1 MTSTTVQQEPLSAAH
16 FRVMLIVLFCFF
28 WTYAALIITIVAVI
42 VPKSKLSWV
51 DKRQTTERSWTT
63 NNKTRKT
70 SPLPQ
75 TTKTKQN
82 TSKTDHGEKVKQAQA
97 LTTVCNQ
104 PRLSLRLQQ
113 EIVKVQCKDWP
124 LCAKRSIFDLL
135 PFFILQVDT
144 SC

>member
-16 FRVMLIVLFCFF
+16 FRVMLIVLFCFC

-51 DKRQTTERSWTT
+51 DKRETTERSWTT
-63 NNKTRKT
+63 NNKTRKQAP
-70 SPLPQ
+70 SHKQP
-75 TTKTKQN
+75 KTNK
-82 TSKTDHGEKVKQAQA
+82 DRGEKVKQAQA

-113 EIVKVQCKDWP
+113 EIVKVQSKDWP
-124 LCAKRSIFDLL
+124 LCAKRSILDLL
-135 PFFILQVDT
+135 PLFH
-144 SC
+144 SAS

>member
-16 FRVMLIVLFCFF
+16 FRVMLIVLFWFF
-28 WTYAALIITIVAVI
+28 WTYTALIITIVAVI

-70 SPLPQ
+70 RPLPQ
-75 TTKTKQN
+75 TTKNKQN

-97 LTTVCNQ
+97 LTTVCNHVVESIPKSHNQ
-104 PRLSLRLQQ
+104 SP
-113 EIVKVQCKDWP
+113 VQTVC
-124 LCAKRSIFDLL
+124 RRFVS
-135 PFFILQVDT
+135 
-144 SC
+144 SE